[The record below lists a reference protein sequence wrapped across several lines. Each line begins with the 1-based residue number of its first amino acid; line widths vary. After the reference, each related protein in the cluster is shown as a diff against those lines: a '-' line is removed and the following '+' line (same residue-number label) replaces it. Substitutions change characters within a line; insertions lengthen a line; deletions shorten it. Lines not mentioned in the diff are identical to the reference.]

1 MAHGR
6 LKRELFMEHN
16 PSLAEAIREIAA
28 PNGVWTMQE
37 TPLRLLE
44 EALRRL
50 PKAEVS
56 DEERRYPTTPQGMR
70 AFMDGFFARHFFQTQ
85 DSLVEYFAS
94 PAFEAVAHRGYIHV
108 ADVGSGPSVASLA
121 IADLACTTIAVI
133 RQAGRI
139 RSTGRLA
146 VQVALNDTSEICLT
160 EGRALLK
167 RYNWGGNEPVS
178 IRRVIPISTPFPNSI
193 TQFRRI
199 AGMTEPYDLCCLG
212 YVMIPLS
219 EQVGVQAFAGGIH
232 QLAQAGYDNGGQLL
246 LTQDKFH
253 EDLHRQICRHL
264 GTSAETVDLKQRVY
278 DTENQNS
285 EHTYTYCRS
294 CSPLSKMSGL
304 TNSAVA

>member
-1 MAHGR
+1 MVPGR
-6 LKRELFMEHN
+6 LKGELLTEHDPN
-16 PSLAEAIREIAA
+16 LAVAIREIAA
-28 PNGVWTMQE
+28 PNDVWTMRE

-56 DEERRYPTTPQGMR
+56 EEERRYPTTPQGMR
-70 AFMDGFFARHFFQTQ
+70 AFMDRFFARHFFQTQ

-94 PAFEAVAHRGYIHV
+94 LAFEAAARRGYIHV

-121 IADLACTTIAVI
+121 IADLACTTIAAT
-133 RQAGRI
+133 RQVGRI
-139 RSTGRLA
+139 RSAGCLA
-146 VQVALNDTSEICLT
+146 VHVALNDTSEICLA
-160 EGRALLK
+160 EGRSLLK
-167 RYNWGGNEPVS
+167 RYNRGGNKPIS
-178 IRRVIPISTPFPNSI
+178 IRRVIPISTPFPDSI

-199 AGMTEPYDLCCLG
+199 ARMTEPYDLCCLG
-212 YVMIPLS
+212 YVVIPLS
-219 EQVGVQAFAGGIH
+219 EQVGVQAFADGIK
-232 QLAQAGYDNGGQLL
+232 QLVQAGYGNGGQLL

-278 DTENQNS
+278 DSENQNL

-304 TNSAVA
+304 THSAVA